1 MAEGDGLRRFLFEHG
16 PIRGHV
22 VRLDTA
28 WRAMIENH
36 AYPAAV
42 RDTLGEAVAAAVLV
56 AATLK
61 FEGQLTLQMQG
72 AGPMHLLVA
81 QCTDG
86 MAVRGVAR
94 WRGEVAPSP
103 LDQLTGGGQVTVTI
117 ENEDRSTQYQGVV
130 PLTGERIAACLEN
143 YFERS
148 EQLPTRLWLAADG
161 VHAVG
166 LLLQR
171 LPIAGGSHAQGESAT
186 DGADELWSRVTLLAA
201 TLTAVE
207 LLELEAA
214 TLLRRLFHEE
224 DLRLFEPAPVFFRCR
239 CSRERVQGILRSLG
253 ATEVR
258 GILAERG
265 NVEVCCEFCNRAY
278 QFDAVDVEAL
288 LAAERSTGAPS
299 ALQ

>member
-1 MAEGDGLRRFLFEHG
+1 MSDGDGLRRFLFEHG
-16 PIRGHV
+16 PVRGHL

-36 AYPAAV
+36 AYPEPV
-42 RDTLGEAVAAAVLV
+42 RDTLGEAMAAAVLV

-86 MAVRGVAR
+86 LAVRGVAR
-94 WRGEVAPSP
+94 WRGSIGP
-103 LDQLTGGGQVTVTI
+103 LPLEALTGGGQVTVTV
-117 ENEDRSTQYQGVV
+117 ESDDRSASYQGVV

-161 VHAVG
+161 TRSVG

-171 LPIAGGSHAQGESAT
+171 LPGQVDEGV
-186 DGADELWSRVTLLAA
+186 DELWSRVSLLAA
-201 TLTAVE
+201 TITPAE
-207 LLELEAA
+207 LLDLDAA
-214 TLLRRLFHEE
+214 DLLRRLFHEE
-224 DLRLFEPAPVFFRCR
+224 DLRLFEPAPVYFRCR

-253 ATEVR
+253 AAELR
-258 GILAERG
+258 ALLAERG
-265 NVEVCCEFCNRAY
+265 NVEVNCEFCNRTY
-278 QFDAVDVEAL
+278 GFDAVDVEAL
-288 LAAERSTGAPS
+288 LAADRAAGSPA